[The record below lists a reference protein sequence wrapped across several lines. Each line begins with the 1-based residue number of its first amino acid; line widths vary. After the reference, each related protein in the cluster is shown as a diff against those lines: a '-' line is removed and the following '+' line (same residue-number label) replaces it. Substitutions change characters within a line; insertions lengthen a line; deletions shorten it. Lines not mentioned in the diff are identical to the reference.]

1 MSVALE
7 LWDVTVVRQN
17 QLGLDGVSAHI
28 EAGEFVGVIGP
39 NGAGKTTLL
48 TALNGMSPLTRGSVR
63 VGGQDPHGW
72 RGHRVRANIGY
83 VPQLRRPDPRLPITV
98 RESVLTGR
106 LGQLGW
112 LKRPGR
118 EDWSKVDE
126 ALDQVGMSD
135 LAARPLGQL
144 SGGEYQRAAIARV
157 LVQEPSVYLFDEPA
171 SSIDPQAQHDV
182 VALVHSL
189 HRETGATVLYVTH
202 DLPALPLAARRL
214 LLLKNGR
221 LWRDGPREALLEP
234 REIRALYG
242 FEAGVYP
249 FGEGEDDRDEGTV
262 LRSRAAR

>member
-1 MSVALE
+1 VSAAVE
-7 LWDVTVVRQN
+7 LQEATVVRQN

-28 EAGEFVGVIGP
+28 SAGEFVGVIGP

-48 TALNGMSPLTRGSVR
+48 TATNGISPLTRGSVR

-72 RGHRVRANIGY
+72 KGHRVRAKIGY

-118 EDWSKVDE
+118 EDWRKVDD
-126 ALDQVGMSD
+126 ALHRVGIAD

-182 VALVHSL
+182 VAMVQSL
-189 HRETGATVLYVTH
+189 HRDTGATILYVTH

-214 LLLKNGR
+214 LLLKDGR
-221 LWRDGPREALLEP
+221 LWRDGPRETLLEP

-249 FGEGEDDRDEGTV
+249 FDEGEEKGSEAAV
-262 LRSRAAR
+262 IRSRVAR